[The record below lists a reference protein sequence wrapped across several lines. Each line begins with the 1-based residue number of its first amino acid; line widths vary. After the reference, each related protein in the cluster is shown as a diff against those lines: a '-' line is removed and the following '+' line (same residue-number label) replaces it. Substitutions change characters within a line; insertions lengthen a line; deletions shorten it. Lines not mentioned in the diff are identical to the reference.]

1 MIYVLHIS
9 FLLIQNEAEIAFAEN
24 SSLKTVCQAAEKAK
38 EDSRKKST
46 MAEV

>member
-1 MIYVLHIS
+1 MIYILHIS

-24 SSLKTVCQAAEKAK
+24 SALKTACHAAEKAK
-38 EDSRKKST
+38 EDSGKKST